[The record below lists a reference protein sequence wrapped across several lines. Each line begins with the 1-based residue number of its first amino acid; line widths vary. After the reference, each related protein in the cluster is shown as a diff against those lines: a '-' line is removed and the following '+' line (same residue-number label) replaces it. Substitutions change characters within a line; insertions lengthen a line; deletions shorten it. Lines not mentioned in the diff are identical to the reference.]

1 VHPAVIPLWSSFCV
15 NAVLAALLAWQ
26 SGKTRIHWV
35 LLFLLLALGLWTGG
49 AAWRYMADDLA
60 GIQAAYRIMFLGI
73 ALTPGTWLFLC
84 GLFSRVEWFEVRP
97 AAAVL
102 CLLPGSCFYLAFITN
117 DAHGLVAEITAEDFH
132 NGPLMR
138 AFLAWAYCQVV
149 VGVGLMVRHARFL
162 AGQSGPTQAA
172 VAVAASVAPFAA
184 SAAYQFGWVELS
196 WDPTGAALGFSAA
209 LLFPLVFRL
218 GFLEPVPLVRRDVF
232 DHLRDGVVVADAV
245 GCVVDANP
253 AAEQLLGASIGNV
266 RGRELRVCLE
276 EIVESSDHGSIAMA
290 LADPGP
296 DGPRIL
302 PEVSTLSGRQLRLSC
317 GSLGD
322 AGFVVVLHDRTEER
336 KAERGLRQ
344 AQKLESVG
352 FLAAGVAHEVNNP
365 LAFVRS
371 NLAHI
376 QGACES
382 LGKFAQPGDAELP
395 AELAE
400 LPEVVAETLEGIER
414 ISTIVDQM
422 RRLSR
427 DATEEDGQVDLNA
440 VLREAIR
447 FASLH
452 RGSRQVEVK
461 AELAADLPSVRGNRA
476 ALVQVVL
483 NLLLNAR
490 QALAEGAGSRILI
503 HSGADAKGVFAVVTD
518 DGPGIPEEIRERI
531 FDPFFTTKAPDE
543 GTGLGLAIAWDIVR
557 EHRGSINVTCP
568 PEGGTVFRMVLPPAP

>member
-1 VHPAVIPLWSSFCV
+1 MHAAVIPLWTSFGV
-15 NAVLAALLAWQ
+15 NAALAVLLAWQ

-35 LLFLLLALGLWTGG
+35 LLFLLLALGMWTGG

-97 AAAVL
+97 AAAVF
-102 CLLPGSCFYLAFITN
+102 CLLPGCCFYLAFVTN
-117 DAHGLVAEITAEDFH
+117 DAHGLVAEITAGDFI

-138 AFLAWAYCQVV
+138 AFLAWGYCQVV
-149 VGVGLMVRHARFL
+149 VSVGLMARHARFL
-162 AGQSGPTQAA
+162 AGQSGPAQAA
-172 VAVAASVAPFAA
+172 VAISASIAPFAA
-184 SAAYQFGWVELS
+184 SAAYQFGWVDLS
-196 WDPTGAALGFSAA
+196 WDPTGAALGVSTA
-209 LLFPLVFRL
+209 LMFPLVFRL
-218 GFLEPVPLVRRDVF
+218 GFLGPVSLVRRDVF
-232 DHLRDGVVVADAV
+232 DHLRDGVVVTDAE
-245 GCVVDANP
+245 GGVVDANP
-253 AAEQLLGASIGNV
+253 AAEELLGASVGEV
-266 RGRELRVCLE
+266 RGRKLRRCLE
-276 EIVESSDHGSIAMA
+276 EIVEPSDHGSIAMA

-302 PEVSTLSGRQLRLSC
+302 PKVSTLSGRLLRLSC

-322 AGFVVVLHDRTEER
+322 AGCVVVLHDRTEER

-371 NLAHI
+371 NLVHI

-382 LGKFAQPGDAELP
+382 LGKVVEPAASELP
-395 AELAE
+395 ADLAE
-400 LPEVVAETLEGIER
+400 LPDVVAETLEGVER

-427 DATEEDGQVDLNA
+427 DATEEEGLVDLND

-452 RGSRQVEVK
+452 RGSRQVEVQPTF
-461 AELAADLPSVRGNRA
+461 AADLPSVRGNRA

-490 QALAEGAGSRILI
+490 QALAEGTGGRIAI
-503 HSGADAKGVFAVVTD
+503 YSGVDANGVFAVIAD
-518 DGPGIPEEIRERI
+518 DGPGIPEEIRERV

-557 EHRGSINVTCP
+557 EHRGTIEVTCP
-568 PEGGTVFRMVLPPAP
+568 PEGGSVFKLGLPAAP

>member
-1 VHPAVIPLWSSFCV
+1 MHPAVFPLWSSFGV
-15 NAVLAALLAWQ
+15 SVVLAALLAWQ

-35 LLFLLLALGLWTGG
+35 LLFLLLAAGLWTGG
-49 AAWRYMADDLA
+49 AAWRYMASDLA
-60 GIQAAYRIMFLGI
+60 SIQAAYRIMFLGI
-73 ALTPGTWLFLC
+73 ALAPGTWLFLC

-97 AAAVL
+97 AAGVF
-102 CLLPGSCFYLAFITN
+102 CLLPGACFYLAFITN
-117 DAHGLVAEITAEDFH
+117 DAHGLVARIGADTFD

-138 AFLAWAYCQVV
+138 AFLAWCYGQVAV
-149 VGVGLMVRHARFL
+149 AIGLMVRHARFL
-162 AGQSGPTQAA
+162 AGQAGPAQAA
-172 VAVAASVAPFAA
+172 VAISATVAPLVA
-184 SAAYQFGWVELS
+184 SAAYQFGWIQMT
-196 WDPTGAALGFSAA
+196 WDPTGAALGVSGA

-232 DHLRDGVVVADAV
+232 DHLREGVMVADAE
-245 GCVVDANP
+245 GRVVDANP
-253 AAEQLLGASIGNV
+253 AAERLLGGAVGRI
-266 RGRELRVCLE
+266 RGQELRRSLE
-276 EIVESSDHGSIAMA
+276 EIVEPVDHGSIAMA

-296 DGPRIL
+296 DGPRVL
-302 PEVSTLSGRQLRLSC
+302 PEVSTLSGRHLRLSC
-317 GSLGD
+317 GLLGD

-336 KAERGLRQ
+336 KSERALRQ

-365 LAFVRS
+365 LAFVHS

-376 QGACES
+376 QAACES
-382 LGKFAQPGDAELP
+382 LESIAKPADADIP

-400 LPEVVAETLEGIER
+400 LPEVVAETLEGVER

-427 DATEEDGQVDLNA
+427 DAAEENELVDLND
-440 VLREAIR
+440 VLHEAIR

-452 RGSRQVEVK
+452 RGSRHVEVV
-461 AELAADLPSVRGNRA
+461 AELATELPAVRGNRS

-490 QALAEGAGSRILI
+490 QALAEGLGNRIRILTR
-503 HSGADAKGVFAVVTD
+503 ADRAGVVAVVAD
-518 DGPGIPEEIRERI
+518 DGPGIPEDIRERV

-557 EHRGSINVTCP
+557 EHRGSIDVTCP
-568 PEGGTVFRMVLPPAP
+568 PEGGTEFKLVFPAAP